1 MKTVR
6 LQIEGMSCQHCVAAV
21 TRTFDGI
28 EGIVGLNVE
37 IGRAEF
43 RVPEKFDLESLIEA
57 IEDQGYSVVNIES
70 DSG

>member
-6 LQIEGMSCQHCVAAV
+6 LQIDGMSCQHCVAAV
-21 TRTFDGI
+21 TRAIDNMDG
-28 EGIVGLNVE
+28 VLDLKVE

-57 IEDQGYSVVNIES
+57 IEDQGYSVVNSEYN
-70 DSG
+70 SG